1 MELPR
6 HILDRVER
14 LYAYHQRTKIAAM
27 GHRPGPPADP
37 SYRPTTYRVFTSAP
51 KVPLPTTLLDAP
63 VGMLTILGAGQ
74 DAIPESM
81 RTPPQDLKTLA
92 SWLYYA
98 VGETRQGAGRQMTY
112 ARAFPDAE
120 SDLPIETY
128 VAVFAVEGLEPGL
141 YHFCP
146 REFSLRRLR
155 DGLETLLLLKKGR
168 PDLEFLKTVPAAVLV
183 AGSYW
188 KAVYAIGRR
197 GYRNMLLDGG
207 EVVQNLIAAGAGLGL
222 QTVTRLRLHDGN
234 MSTLIGCPPDEPL
247 ATAESVLAMVAWA
260 DPATS
265 PLPIPP
271 GSHAPESLPGI
282 VRQELSVK
290 TLDDPASLEPL
301 FVHHDCVAPGVAVR
315 EIRPPLTELS
325 PVPPQFRVSGVH
337 LEDEP
342 EGGLAARAVLL
353 DRRPTA
359 ALARHLIPRDPL
371 LAINRVAFRGGSFSP
386 MSPDGPHVGIVRP
399 FWILND
405 VVGFEPGLWYYHPPT
420 DQWGELRRASGHTRE
435 GRFRREGRYIAGDVN
450 AFGDAAAVCVMAA
463 NLVALMTRAGPDAYR
478 LAHLEAGIAAQRL
491 YLAATAYGLG
501 AMITPAFYD
510 DECRKFIGL
519 ITTGW
524 EVLSL
529 VAIGY
534 RGTTAAARFHMTS

>member
-14 LYAYHQRTKIAAM
+14 LYAYHQRTKISAM
-27 GHRPGPPADP
+27 GRRPGPPADP
-37 SYRPTTYRVFTSAP
+37 SYKPAHRVFASAP

-74 DAIPESM
+74 DAVPDSL

-98 VGETRQGAGRQMTY
+98 VGETRHGEGQRVTY

-128 VAVFAVEGLEPGL
+128 VALFAVDGIEPGL
-141 YHFCP
+141 YHFSP
-146 REFSLRRLR
+146 REFALRRLR

-183 AGSYW
+183 AGNHW

-197 GYRNMLLDGG
+197 GYRNMLLDAG
-207 EVVQNLIAAGAGLGL
+207 EVVQNLIAAGAGVGL
-222 QTVTRLRLHDGN
+222 QTVTRLRLHDAN
-234 MSTLIGCPPDEPL
+234 MSTLIGCPVDEPL
-247 ATAESVLAMVAWA
+247 ATAESVLALVAWA
-260 DPATS
+260 DPAAS
-265 PLPIPP
+265 PAKISP
-271 GSHAPESLPGI
+271 GAHAPDDLPGI
-282 VRQELSVK
+282 VREPLSAR
-290 TLDDPASLEPL
+290 TLDDPPSLEPL

-315 EIRPPLTELS
+315 EVRPPLTELS
-325 PVPPQFRVSGVH
+325 PVPPQFRFTGTR
-337 LEDEP
+337 LEDGP
-342 EGGLAARAVLL
+342 EGGWPARAVLL

-359 ALARHLIPRDPL
+359 ALARHLVPRDPL

-405 VVGFEPGLWYYHPPT
+405 VVGFEPGVWYYHPPA
-420 DQWGELRRASGHTRE
+420 DQWGLLRPASGQTRE
-435 GRFRREGRYIAGDVN
+435 GRFRREGRYIAGDVS

-478 LAHLEAGIAAQRL
+478 LAHLEAGIVAQRL
-491 YLAATAYGLG
+491 YLAAGAYGLG
-501 AMITPAFYD
+501 AVTTPAFYD
-510 DECRKFIGL
+510 DECRKFLGL
-519 ITTGW
+519 TNTGW